1 MHHII
6 ESMVFELRL
15 QLFLT
20 AQVQLY
26 EVDAFVLQEVA
37 LAAASDG
44 SPSVEPLT
52 ESLFHDE

>member
-1 MHHII
+1 MHHIVKLVI
-6 ESMVFELRL
+6 LQLRL
-15 QLFLT
+15 QLCLI
-20 AQVQLY
+20 AEVQFY
-26 EVDAFVLQEVA
+26 EMDALVLQEVF